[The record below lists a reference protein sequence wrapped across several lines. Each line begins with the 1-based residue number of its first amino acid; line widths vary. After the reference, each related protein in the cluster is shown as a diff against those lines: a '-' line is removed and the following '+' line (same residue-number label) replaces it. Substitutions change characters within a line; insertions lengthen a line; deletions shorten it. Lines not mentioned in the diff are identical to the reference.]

1 MEPPEDG
8 PVRRTRLVSGLAA
21 AFGLMTA
28 IFAVGGLVNPVLFVF
43 ALLFASVTYL
53 LYSHA
58 TGRLLG
64 RFYRGVEQ
72 RAAQGGADPGRG
84 GFGAG
89 PREGNRRQ
97 TRRQREQT
105 GRRHRQGRRRQTGVG
120 ASDDP
125 TPREACSVLGVDP
138 GADERAVR
146 EAYRSRVKE
155 VHPDTEGG
163 DQDEFKRVREAYEV
177 LTD

>member
-1 MEPPEDG
+1 
-8 PVRRTRLVSGLAA
+8 
-21 AFGLMTA
+21 MTA
-28 IFAVGGLVNPVLFVF
+28 IFAVGGLLNPVLFVF
-43 ALLFASVTYL
+43 APVFASVTYL

-72 RAAQGGADPGRG
+72 RAAQGGTDRGRG

-89 PREGNRRQ
+89 PREEWTSPGENRRQ
-97 TRRQREQT
+97 TRRRRERT
-105 GRRHRQGRRRQTGVG
+105 GRRRRQGRHRQAGVG
-120 ASDDP
+120 AGDEP
-125 TPREACSVLGVDP
+125 TSREAYSVLGVDP
-138 GADERAVR
+138 GADEEAVR